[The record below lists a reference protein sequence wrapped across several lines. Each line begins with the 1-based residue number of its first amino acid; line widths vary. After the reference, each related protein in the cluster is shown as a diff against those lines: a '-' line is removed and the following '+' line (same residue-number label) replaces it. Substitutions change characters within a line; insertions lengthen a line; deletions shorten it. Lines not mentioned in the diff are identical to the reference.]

1 MVSDVKSSSFNKT
14 RDIIYIGVFA
24 TIISICSWISI
35 PASVP
40 FTLQTLGVFTA
51 VGLLGGKRGSFSV
64 LVYIRLGMI
73 GVPVFSG
80 FSGGIGVILGTT
92 GGYIAGFLLSALL
105 MWGMERIFGR
115 GKIILAISMV
125 AGLLVCYAF
134 GTMWFMFVYTHNTG
148 SVGLSAVLG
157 WCVIPF
163 IIPDLIK
170 IAAALFLTGRLKKAL
185 L

>member
-64 LVYIRLGMI
+64 LVYILLGMI

-80 FSGGIGVILGTT
+80 FSGGI
-92 GGYIAGFLLSALL
+92 
-105 MWGMERIFGR
+105 W
-115 GKIILAISMV
+115 
-125 AGLLVCYAF
+125 
-134 GTMWFMFVYTHNTG
+134 H
-148 SVGLSAVLG
+148 
-157 WCVIPF
+157 
-163 IIPDLIK
+163 
-170 IAAALFLTGRLKKAL
+170 
-185 L
+185 